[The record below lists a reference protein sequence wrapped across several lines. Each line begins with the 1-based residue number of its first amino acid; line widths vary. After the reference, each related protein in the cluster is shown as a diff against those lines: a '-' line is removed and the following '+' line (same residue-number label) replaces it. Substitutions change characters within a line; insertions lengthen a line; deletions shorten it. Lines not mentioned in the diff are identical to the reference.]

1 MKVAEIQQAKD
12 EPIRKQN
19 QTLDPDYLY
28 LVV

>member
-12 EPIRKQN
+12 EPTQKQS

-28 LVV
+28 LVT